1 MMMMRLVID
10 TNVIFSALL
19 KDGKTRE
26 ILMRDDIE
34 TYVPEFFFT
43 ELMNYEEMILKKS
56 NMGKDEYRVLIELL
70 FMDVNII
77 SKEIF
82 FDELEKAK
90 VIMEDI
96 DPDDSAFLALAMK
109 MECDLWS
116 DDRDFEGQSEIKVWK
131 TFEII
136 KKVL

>member
-56 NMGKDEYRVLIELL
+56 NMGKDRGY
-70 FMDVNII
+70 
-77 SKEIF
+77 
-82 FDELEKAK
+82 
-90 VIMEDI
+90 
-96 DPDDSAFLALAMK
+96 
-109 MECDLWS
+109 
-116 DDRDFEGQSEIKVWK
+116 
-131 TFEII
+131 
-136 KKVL
+136 